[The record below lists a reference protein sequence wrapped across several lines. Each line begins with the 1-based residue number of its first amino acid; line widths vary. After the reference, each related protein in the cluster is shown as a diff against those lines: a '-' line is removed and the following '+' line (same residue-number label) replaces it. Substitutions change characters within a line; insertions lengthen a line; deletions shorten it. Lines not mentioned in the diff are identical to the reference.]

1 MSPDPLT
8 RADVDAAAARIAPF
22 VRRTPTATGA
32 PWTTGSAA
40 EPWLKLELLQHAG
53 VFKTRGAF
61 NRLLAAR
68 ERGELSAD
76 AGVVIASGGNA
87 GLATAYAARALDV
100 RATVVVPISA
110 PAVKVA
116 RLEAYGARVLQV
128 GSEYAEAA
136 AAAAEEAQRT
146 GALTSHAYDH
156 PDVVAG
162 AGTLALELVDDAAGI
177 DTVVVAVGGGGLF
190 AGIAAAV
197 EPLGL
202 RVVAVEP
209 TTIPTLRA
217 ALAEGGPVDVSV
229 GGVAA
234 DSLGARRIGD
244 IAFEVAQ
251 RTGPTSVLV
260 EDDAIVAARSQLWH
274 ERRLAVEHGAAAA
287 YAALSSGAYTPEDG
301 ERVAVVLC
309 GANTDPR
316 DL

>member
-1 MSPDPLT
+1 MSLEPLT
-8 RADVDAAAARIAPF
+8 SADVDAAAARIGPF
-22 VRRTPTATGA
+22 IRRTPTAAGT
-32 PWTTGSAA
+32 PWTTGSSA

-87 GLATAYAARALDV
+87 GLATAYAARALGV
-100 RATVVVPISA
+100 RATVVVPTTA
-110 PAVKVA
+110 PAVKIA
-116 RLEAYGARVLQV
+116 RLEAYGARVLQI
-128 GSEYAEAA
+128 GAEYAEAA

-162 AGTLALELVDDAAGI
+162 AGTLALELVDDAPGL
-177 DTVVVAVGGGGLF
+177 DTIVVAVGGGGLF

-197 EPLGL
+197 EPLGT

-209 TTIPTLRA
+209 TTVPTLHA
-217 ALAEGGPVDVSV
+217 ALTAGKPVDVAV

-234 DSLGARRIGD
+234 DSLGARRVGD
-244 IAFEVAQ
+244 IALEVAR

-260 EDDAIVAARSQLWH
+260 EDDAIVAARARLWH
-274 ERRLAVEHGAAAA
+274 ERRLVVEHGAATA
-287 YAALSSGAYTPEDG
+287 YAALTAGAYVPADG